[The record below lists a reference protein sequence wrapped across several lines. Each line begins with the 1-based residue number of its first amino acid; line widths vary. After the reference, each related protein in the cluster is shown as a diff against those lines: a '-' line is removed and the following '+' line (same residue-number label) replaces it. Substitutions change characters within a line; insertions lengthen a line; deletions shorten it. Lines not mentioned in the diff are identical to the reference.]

1 MKRLVALIIV
11 TVALLVPVAAQA
23 HPLGNFTIN
32 RFARVEV
39 AGNRLYVR
47 YVLDMAEIPT
57 YQARQRGVDPEV
69 YAGRIARGLH
79 VSLDGRRVSLQPV
92 GHALAFPLGVAGL
105 HTMRLELILRGPIVS
120 PSASVAVHDTN
131 YADHLGWREIV
142 VGAHTHSISDEL
154 HAYPKSLLQSPLD
167 TTSVSATV
175 GPTSDPVPAL
185 SHGKTLEA
193 PDRVADSGF
202 TRLIGRGHLSA
213 LVILASL
220 AAALFWGAA
229 HALSPGHGKTIVTAY
244 LVGTRGTPRHA
255 ALLGLITTVTHTVG
269 VFALGGV
276 TLALSEFIV
285 PETLYPWIN
294 VVAGVMVIV
303 VGIVVL
309 AGRWRS
315 GRTHSH
321 GEHSHASHGH
331 SHGHEDSH
339 DEHSHDEHSHAAH
352 RHSHGHKHSHDHGQ
366 VPQSMRGLVSVGI
379 SGGLLPCP
387 SALVVLLAAISLHR
401 VAFGMLLIVAFSFG
415 LALSITGIGL
425 IAVLAKRAFGRLNME
440 SAAIRFLPAAS
451 ALVIVLAG
459 VLMTARAV
467 PGLRL

>member
-1 MKRLVALIIV
+1 M
-11 TVALLVPVAAQA
+11 
-23 HPLGNFTIN
+23 
-32 RFARVEV
+32 
-39 AGNRLYVR
+39 
-47 YVLDMAEIPT
+47 
-57 YQARQRGVDPEV
+57 
-69 YAGRIARGLH
+69 
-79 VSLDGRRVSLQPV
+79 
-92 GHALAFPLGVAGL
+92 
-105 HTMRLELILRGPIVS
+105 
-120 PSASVAVHDTN
+120 
-131 YADHLGWREIV
+131 
-142 VGAHTHSISDEL
+142 
-154 HAYPKSLLQSPLD
+154 
-167 TTSVSATV
+167 
-175 GPTSDPVPAL
+175 
-185 SHGKTLEA
+185 
-193 PDRVADSGF
+193 
-202 TRLIGRGHLSA
+202 
-213 LVILASL
+213 
-220 AAALFWGAA
+220 
-229 HALSPGHGKTIVTAY
+229 
-244 LVGTRGTPRHA
+244 GTRGTPRHA

-321 GEHSHASHGH
+321 GEHSHGEHSHASHGH
-331 SHGHEDSH
+331 SQGHEHSH